1 MMEELVQK
9 VSQKT
14 GLAPE
19 ESQQVVN
26 IIVNHFKER
35 LPAPLASGLD
45 SLLAGGSADG
55 QVAGQADGSGLD
67 ALEERAKSAMA
78 SGLGGMFESK
88 SES

>member
-35 LPAPLASGLD
+35 LPAPLAAGLD
-45 SLLAGGSADG
+45 SLLAGGSATG
-55 QVAGQADGSGLD
+55 QAAGQTGGGALE
-67 ALEERAKSAMA
+67 ALEERAKAAAA
-78 SGLGGMFESK
+78 SELGGMFGGK
-88 SES
+88 SEA